1 MSDELQHYGTPR
13 HSGRYPWGSGKN
25 PQRNKNFV
33 TYVHDMKKKGMSE
46 SDIAKALIGPKANS
60 SDLRAKMAIA
70 TNEYRKERMDRAI
83 KLREKGYGPTK
94 IGEMMGENESTIR
107 SWLKGQDTKKK
118 SSLFDIADTLKKQV
132 DEKKYVDVGSG
143 AELSLNVT
151 ATKLNDA
158 ISLLKEQGYKTINVQ
173 VNQQGT
179 AEGMKTTIKV
189 LAPPGTTYKEVN
201 MNKSE
206 IRSIENYAPRDEHE
220 VSRLGL
226 PPVNSISSD
235 RLKIVYAEDGGTNKD
250 GVIELRR
257 GLNDLNLGNANYAQV
272 RIGVDGKYYLKG
284 MATYS
289 DNMPPGVDVI
299 FNTNKSNVKPMKD
312 VLKEMKIDPNT
323 GEVDKENPFGASIRN
338 EEQLKRVPRYYTDE
352 NGKEQ
357 VSPINVVSEEGN
369 WSDWKNKL
377 AAQMLS
383 KQPNGLVRKHLDLSY
398 DIKKTEF
405 EEICAVENAVVK
417 RRLLEQFASDC
428 DSTAVHLRAAALPR
442 QSSYVIL
449 PIPELKENEIFA
461 PRYNN
466 GEQVALVRFPHGGT
480 FEIPVLTV
488 NNKNKSALNTIGN
501 DAPDAVGIHPKTAV
515 QLSGADFDGDT
526 VLVIPTGGDIK
537 IKARPKLKQLE
548 GFDEQKD
555 ALYAISKDD
564 PRYKTYP
571 FIEKGSKQEQR
582 QMGVISNLITD
593 MTLKGASDEE
603 IARAVKHSMV
613 IIDAAKH
620 KLDYKKSYKDNN
632 IDELKRIYQQQPD
645 GSVGGVSTLISRAKS
660 QVEINRRDLDKKG
673 TGNEKGWDPE
683 TGEIR
688 YVDKKGD
695 TYKDIKKV
703 KETIIDPETGKK
715 KKVDKK
721 IWVEDP
727 DTGEMVQKNEWIDT
741 GVIKTRH
748 TKSTQMAEANTPEK
762 VRALISDFNTPNE
775 RAYADYAIRLK
786 SLANEA
792 RKEYLATKEP
802 DRDPEAAKA
811 YAKEV
816 ASLNSKLNVAL
827 KNAPRERQAQLYA
840 DATMQAIKQTKA
852 KEGKELTSK
861 EEGKY
866 RAQALAAGRAKF
878 DAQKKRVNFTEREWE
893 AVQSKAISKTTLKK
907 LLDNADIDEVK
918 KLALP
923 KQATV
928 LRPAQ
933 IALAKSMKARGYTL
947 QEIGQRF
954 GVSASTI
961 SNAVA

>member
-1 MSDELQHYGTPR
+1 MSELQHYGTPR

-33 TYVHDMKKKGMSE
+33 TYVHEMKKKGMSE
-46 SDIAKALIGPKANS
+46 SDIAKALIGPNANS
-60 SDLRAKMAIA
+60 SDLRAQMAIS

-94 IGEMMGENESTIR
+94 IGQIMGENESTIR

-118 SSLFDIADTLKKQV
+118 NTIFEISDILRRQV
-132 DEKKYVDVGSG
+132 EEKKYVDVGSG
-143 AELSLNVT
+143 SELSLNIP
-151 ATKLNDA
+151 ANKMNDA
-158 ISLLKEQGYKTINVQ
+158 IAILKQEGYKTINVQ
-173 VNQQGT
+173 VNQSGT
-179 AEGMKTTIKV
+179 ADGMKTTIKV
-189 LAPPGTTYKEVN
+189 LAPPGTTYKDVN
-201 MNKSE
+201 MHKDL
-206 IRSIENYAPRDEHE
+206 IKTIETYEPADDRE
-220 VSRLGL
+220 VSRFGL

-235 RLKIVYAEDGGTNKD
+235 RLKIIYAEDGGTSKD

-257 GLNDLNLGNANYAQV
+257 GLTDLNLGNANYAQV

-284 MATYS
+284 MAVYS

-299 FNTNKSNVKPMKD
+299 FNTNKSNTKPMQD

-323 GEVDKENPFGASIRN
+323 GEVDRENPFGASIKDKTRL
-338 EEQLKRVPRYYTDE
+338 ERVPRYYTDE

-357 VSPINVVSEEGN
+357 VSPVNVVSEEGDWN
-369 WSDWKNKL
+369 KWKNKL

-383 KQPNGLVRKHLDLSY
+383 KQPNALVKKHLEISY
-398 DIKKTEF
+398 DIQRTDF

-417 RRLLEQFASDC
+417 RKLLEQFASDC
-428 DSTAVHLRAAALPR
+428 DSKAVHLRAAALPR

-449 PIPELKENEIFA
+449 PVPELKENEIFA
-461 PRYNN
+461 PRYEN

-488 NNKNKSALNTIGN
+488 NNKNKSALSVIGN
-501 DAPDAVGIHPKTAV
+501 DAPDAVGIHPKAAV

-537 IKARPKLKQLE
+537 IKARPKLKELE

-555 ALYAISKDD
+555 ALYSISKSD

-571 FIEKGSKQEQR
+571 FIEKGSTQEQK

-603 IARAVKHSMV
+603 LARAVKHSMV

-620 KLDYKKSYKDNN
+620 HLDYKKSYKDNK

-645 GSVGGVSTLISRAKS
+645 GKVGGVSTLISRAKS
-660 QVEINRRDLDKKG
+660 EVRDIPRRDPDKKG
-673 TGNEKGWDPE
+673 TGNDKGWDPE

-688 YVDKKGD
+688 YVTKKGD
-695 TYKDIKKV
+695 TYPEIKKV
-703 KETIIDPETGKK
+703 KVKDPVTGKM
-715 KKVDKK
+715 VNKK
-721 IWVEDP
+721 ILVEDP
-727 DTGEMVQKNEWIDT
+727 NTGEMVEKNEWKAT
-741 GVIKTRH
+741 GKYKTRH
-748 TKSTQMAEANTPEK
+748 TTSTQMAEANTPEK

-775 RAYADYAIRLK
+775 RAYADYAIKLK

-802 DRDPEAAKA
+802 DRDPEAARA
-811 YAKEV
+811 YAAEV
-816 ASLNSKLNVAL
+816 ASLNSKLNIAL
-827 KNAPRERQAQLYA
+827 KNAPRERQAQIYA
-840 DATMQAIKQTKA
+840 DTSMEILKQKKA
-852 KEGKELTSK
+852 KEHTELTKK

-866 RAQALAAGRAKF
+866 RAQALAAGRVRFNAKK
-878 DAQKKRVNFTEREWE
+878 DPVTFTEREWE
-893 AVQSKAISKTTLKK
+893 AVQARAISKTTLKS
-907 LLDNADIDEVK
+907 LLNNANIDDVM

-923 KQATV
+923 KQSKA

-933 IALAKSMKARGYTL
+933 EALAKSMKARGYTL
-947 QEIGQRF
+947 KEIAQHF
-954 GVSASTI
+954 GVSSSTI
-961 SNAVA
+961 SNIIS